1 MNGAWG
7 TLGPQ
12 AVEPHPRAEG
22 WFIGSGGRGGT
33 GESGKLDAVAVE
45 AVVHSR
51 IQINM
56 AVAAAVVVALV
67 AVVLEAL
74 VVATVVPR

>member
-1 MNGAWG
+1 MGA
-7 TLGPQ
+7 LAKVAQ
-12 AVEPHPRAEG
+12 
-22 WFIGSGGRGGT
+22 
-33 GESGKLDAVAVE
+33 LDAVAVE